1 MESFSFFGPFCNSS
15 GGGMGK
21 EVHSSRFGLILQRAM
36 AKKITVSK
44 LGFRSLCFLFQNY
57 AILGL
62 EADPRDTLQLRLLD
76 FLFSWREGT
85 RYFCK
90 NPSCKWSSIQS
101 FSLLGLMQ
109 NLLKTK
115 GSCDCME
122 FYLLSILLTC
132 CLHLEILGYLLM

>member
-1 MESFSFFGPFCNSS
+1 
-15 GGGMGK
+15 MGK

-44 LGFRSLCFLFQNY
+44 LGFRSLCFLSQNY

-90 NPSCKWSSIQS
+90 NPSCK
-101 FSLLGLMQ
+101 
-109 NLLKTK
+109 
-115 GSCDCME
+115 
-122 FYLLSILLTC
+122 
-132 CLHLEILGYLLM
+132 